1 VIANDPRIP
10 EPLREIFRELRS
22 AVVWLHGHWIIYRQL
37 YSKSSERVELLNE
50 SAGTFFSL
58 LQNIL
63 MHDTVLA
70 IARLTDRSEIR
81 GRENLVLRQLVE
93 KLDSSSYPDLMERLK
108 VCLGAID
115 IKCEV
120 FRTKRNRQVAHS
132 DLMAALKVESD
143 PLPGISRAMVEDA
156 LKAIREYMN
165 EFENYFSNSTMAYE
179 CFSMQSD
186 GEALIWQLKRAAD
199 YRDGVADGSIARDR
213 MLESR
218 YRTA

>member
-1 VIANDPRIP
+1 
-10 EPLREIFRELRS
+10 
-22 AVVWLHGHWIIYRQL
+22 
-37 YSKSSERVELLNE
+37 
-50 SAGTFFSL
+50 
-58 LQNIL
+58 

-81 GRENLVLRQLVE
+81 GRENLVLCQLVE

-115 IKCEV
+115 SKCEV

-179 CFSMQSD
+179 YFSMQSD

-199 YRDGVADGSIARDR
+199 YRDGVADGSIARDS
-213 MLESR
+213 MLKSR